1 MTTSYVSQSA
11 LETNENSFEHYDD
24 QDVCSADGPAF
35 GQPDAVLQ
43 FNGQVTGL
51 GRQVERLAKMRGD
64 QANAVVELVRAYIS
78 NAQTEDVIVATVE
91 RDSAARTI
99 RNAGRKL
106 AKAQKDQ
113 GTIPPQIPLAGAPL
127 EFGGFRLFMLIMVIL
142 AVAISLYV
150 ENTASASILV
160 GFEVLGLTRDS
171 MWQAR
176 MIMFTPIAG
185 SLTASLFLKIL
196 PIRLRKM
203 LLVTFCFL
211 FVGSSLTWCV
221 SFASETQRFR
231 DEAARPFAALEA
243 PETPEL
249 TESRMAIVLFASLSL
264 MMFLS
269 PMLAHSGIE
278 VIIEQMQTKVPNP
291 DWCTIENEIC
301 VHEKDIDVAQD
312 QVAEAE
318 SKIAIMK
325 ARETELVTSALNLYK
340 RLKLSAAVFL
350 AILFSC
356 ELSTPCAAQPAAS
369 KADIRPPYRVLA
381 ISPRLEATDRTLLK
395 SILIREC
402 EVMLTLPDGH
412 VLQVVDG
419 WTSQP
424 IAKIENSTSSTRT
437 RRRDTAE
444 QLRMVLE
451 FLKNSGGNDKFDGR
465 VHLPRLTH
473 SLAQLRIPPRSHVIV
488 IGSPLFFGSGQD
500 TVFSMVDGR
509 YPSDGCLFDS
519 NQNVFSTAGRS
530 KSLESQFWH
539 LGWNSNEILDEA
551 HKRSVLRFW
560 ALYLSEQSACLVTG
574 QPAITS
580 AIEAANKSATTK
592 LVNDQPDRTSKPGMI
607 SNVWIVEEKSTTIRS
622 DESAMDGRIDS
633 TKATDDA
640 AKRKDAEQA
649 SESVVAPAKD
659 RLIDKPPP
667 TTERSNKLESNVIA
681 NVSERDRFKNL
692 VGSSNDL
699 VRDRQISG
707 KKISVLN
714 LCRLTQLDNSPLY
727 DALKD
732 KGFEVELLHAP
743 LPDPARFAQDIETTD
758 QLWVFSSDG
767 SSNFTNAHAS
777 AIINRWRS
785 GKLALFLL
793 ADNDPF
799 VYEANRLLEMMST
812 NGQIRVSGD
821 YRGMQYL
828 TAGTENQSGGFD
840 RTCPL
845 FHNVETLYEGITI
858 SSVQS
863 SGRALKPVCWASN
876 GKPLIATYEGNGRGR
891 LIIHCGFT
899 SFFSNFWTDAGVRRL
914 AVNSAGWLSG
924 LDRPASQ
931 E

>member
-1 MTTSYVSQSA
+1 MSKSYASQSA
-11 LETNENSFEHYDD
+11 LETNENSFEHYDEP
-24 QDVCSADGPAF
+24 DVIAEDGPVS
-35 GQPDAVLQ
+35 GQSDAVLQ

-64 QANAVVELVRAYIS
+64 QAHAVVELVRAHVS

-99 RNAGRKL
+99 RNARRKL

-127 EFGGFRLFMLIMVIL
+127 EFGGFRLFMLIVVIL
-142 AVAISLYV
+142 ALIISVYV
-150 ENTASASILV
+150 ENTASATILV

-176 MIMFTPIAG
+176 MIMLTPIAG

-211 FVGSSLTWCV
+211 FVASSLTWCV
-221 SFASETQRFR
+221 AFASETQRFR
-231 DEAARPFAALEA
+231 AEAARPFAALED

-249 TESRMAIVLFASLSL
+249 SESRMAIVLFASLSL
-264 MMFLS
+264 MMLLS

-278 VIIEQMQTKVPNP
+278 VLVEQMQTKVPNP

-301 VHEKDIDVAQD
+301 VHEKDIDIAQD
-312 QVAEAE
+312 QIAEAE

-340 RLKLSAAVFL
+340 RLKLGAAILL
-350 AILFSC
+350 AILFSG
-356 ELSTPCAAQPAAS
+356 ELATPCAAQPANS
-369 KADIRPPYRVLA
+369 KADIRPAYRVLA
-381 ISPRLEATDRTLLK
+381 ISPRLEAADRAILK

-402 EVMLTLPDGH
+402 EVMLSQPEGH
-412 VLQVVDG
+412 VLQVLDA

-424 IAKIENSTSSTRT
+424 IAKVENSTNSTRT
-437 RRRDTAE
+437 RRRDTTE

-451 FLKNSGGNDKFDGR
+451 FLKNSGGNEKFDGR

-488 IGSPLFFGSGQD
+488 IGSPLFFGDGQD
-500 TVFSMVDGR
+500 SVFNMVDGR

-530 KSLESQFWH
+530 KSLESQYWH
-539 LGWNSNEILDEA
+539 MGWNSSEMIDEA
-551 HKRSVLRFW
+551 HKRCVLRFW

-580 AIEAANKSATTK
+580 AIDAANKSATTK
-592 LVNDQPDRTSKPGMI
+592 LVTDQPDRTSKPGMI

-622 DESAMDGRIDS
+622 GEPPIEDETDS
-633 TKATDDA
+633 TKATEDA
-640 AKRKDAEQA
+640 AKREDVEQA
-649 SESVVAPAKD
+649 SPNVAAPAKD
-659 RLIDKPPP
+659 RLVDNPPP
-667 TTERSNKLESNVIA
+667 TMEQSNKLESNVIA
-681 NVSERDRFKNL
+681 NVSQRDRFKNL

-699 VRDRQISG
+699 VQDRQISG

-714 LCRLTQLDNSPLY
+714 LCGDTELDNSPLY

-743 LPDPARFAQDIETTD
+743 LPDSTRFAKAIETTD
-758 QLWVFSSDG
+758 QLWVFSSSG
-767 SSNFTNAHAS
+767 TSNFTDGHAN

-785 GKLALFLL
+785 GKLALLLL

-799 VYEANRLLEMMST
+799 VYEATRLLELMST
-812 NGQIRVSGD
+812 NGQIRVSGN

-828 TAGTENQSGGFD
+828 NAGTANENGGFD

-891 LIIHCGFT
+891 LIVHCGFT

-924 LDRPASQ
+924 LDQPTSQ